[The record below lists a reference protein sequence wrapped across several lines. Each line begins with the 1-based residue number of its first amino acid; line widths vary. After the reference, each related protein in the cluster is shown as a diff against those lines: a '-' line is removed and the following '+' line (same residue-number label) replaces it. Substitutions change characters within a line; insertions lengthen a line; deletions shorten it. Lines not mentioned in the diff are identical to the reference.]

1 MKFPPKQVILTAGA
15 ALFIAIGIANF
26 PTLNQPTKDTRSRQ
40 QRVAAKPNPTP
51 RKITRIDWRKPSENQ
66 PYPDVNAH
74 PDMWIK
80 VSEAKQRVYLMD
92 HDKVL
97 YMMYCSTGSGGDRAT
112 PTGTYQIQ
120 PERGDHFFN
129 QASGEGAN
137 YWVSWKDHGIYLF
150 HSVPVDA
157 QGHYVESEAQQLGKR
172 ANSHGCIRLSVP
184 DAKWMYQNIKVG
196 TKVVIT
202 ND

>member
-1 MKFPPKQVILTAGA
+1 MQFKHSLIAGGA
-15 ALFIAIGIANF
+15 ALLVAIGIANF
-26 PTLNQPTKDTRSRQ
+26 TSVQHHKATKTAHQ
-40 QRVAAKPNPTP
+40 TTTAVAKPAPAKAATINW
-51 RKITRIDWRKPSENQ
+51 KKPSQNK

-80 VSEAKQRVYLMD
+80 VSEAKQRVYLID
-92 HDKVL
+92 HGKTL
-97 YMMYCSTGSGGDRAT
+97 YTMYCSTGSGGDRAT

-120 PERGDHFFN
+120 SERGDHFFN

-157 QGHYVESEAQQLGKR
+157 QGNYIPSEAKELGKK

-196 TKVVIT
+196 TKVVIAKH
-202 ND
+202 

>member
-1 MKFPPKQVILTAGA
+1 MRVHGKKMVVVAGI
-15 ALFIAIGIANF
+15 ALLIAIGIANF
-26 PTLNQPTKDTRSRQ
+26 PLLGQRRSVAHPQTTK
-40 QRVAAKPNPTP
+40 VAKNHVAKAATIN
-51 RKITRIDWRKPSENQ
+51 WRKPSENK

-80 VSEAKQRVYLMD
+80 VSEAKQRVYLID
-92 HDKVL
+92 HGKIL

-120 PERGDHFFN
+120 PERSDHFFN

-157 QGHYVESEAQQLGKR
+157 QGNYLPDEAKQLGKR

-202 ND
+202 KS